1 MSILKPSK
9 PAKSIVVKVTGVT
22 NEGTFFNFFMWSRVM
37 MLNSPV
43 LEAKMSISGDVI
55 LRSSR
60 LQLWCQLKFCLS
72 STSRAEQFRR
82 CFTQYAGRSSQSVS
96 IVPCD

>member
-9 PAKSIVVKVTGVT
+9 PFEPAKSIVVKVTGVT

-43 LEAKMSISGDVI
+43 QEAKMSISGT
-55 LRSSR
+55 R
-60 LQLWCQLKFCLS
+60 
-72 STSRAEQFRR
+72 
-82 CFTQYAGRSSQSVS
+82 
-96 IVPCD
+96 